1 MTKKRYII
9 PIAAALLLVILIFNL
24 RSEGI
29 TVKTKTGD
37 VNILAKIADDDNERA
52 RGLMFQ
58 DALGKNEGMLFVF
71 DDEKTRHFWMKNTPI
86 PLDMIFIG
94 KDLKVIDIQ
103 SAEPC
108 IAEPCST
115 YTSSRPA
122 MYVIEVNK
130 GFSKSNGINIG
141 DDAVI

>member
-1 MTKKRYII
+1 MIKKRYII
-9 PIAAALLLVILIFNL
+9 PIVAALLLVILIFNL
-24 RSEGI
+24 QSDGVI
-29 TVKTKTGD
+29 IKTKTGD

-52 RGLMFQ
+52 NGLMFQ

-71 DDEKTRHFWMKNTPI
+71 DDEKTRHFWMKNTLI
-86 PLDMIFIG
+86 PLDMIFID

-108 IAEPCST
+108 AADPCSI
-115 YTSSRPA
+115 YISGKPA
-122 MYVIEVNK
+122 RYVVEVNK
-130 GFSKSNGINIG
+130 GFSKNNGINIG